1 MELGAPAMNW
11 LGLTVAALIV
21 LLLLIV
27 NCVAYYR
34 DNRRLSADERAKWK
48 REILSGSIW

>member
-1 MELGAPAMNW
+1 MNW

-21 LLLLIV
+21 LLLIV

-48 REILSGSIW
+48 REILSVSIW